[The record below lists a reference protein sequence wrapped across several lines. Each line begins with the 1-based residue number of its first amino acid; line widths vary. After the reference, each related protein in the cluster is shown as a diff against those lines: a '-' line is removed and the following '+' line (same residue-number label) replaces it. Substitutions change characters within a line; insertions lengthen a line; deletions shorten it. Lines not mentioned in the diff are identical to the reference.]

1 MYMGDSQTY
10 KISELAKEFDVTTR
24 AIRFYEDKGMLTPT
38 RQGLTRI
45 YNAADRT
52 KLKLI
57 LRGKRL
63 GLTLD
68 ESFDIIDM
76 YSPGK
81 SNADQLQTL
90 IRKIQ
95 ERRLRLEQQMQDLE
109 IMVLDL
115 QDYEQRCSKSLQ
127 DITTEKTSLHGSAQ
141 LSGPLHNNQLIK

>member
-1 MYMGDSQTY
+1 MGDSQTY
-10 KISELAKEFDVTTR
+10 KISELAKEFNVTTR
-24 AIRFYEDKGMLTPT
+24 TIRFYEDKGMLTPT

-90 IRKIQ
+90 ISKIQ

-115 QDYEQRCSKSLQ
+115 QGYEQRCIKSLQ
-127 DITTEKTSLHGSAQ
+127 EITPCRK
-141 LSGPLHNNQLIK
+141 

>member
-1 MYMGDSQTY
+1 MGDSQTY

>member
-1 MYMGDSQTY
+1 MGDSQTY
-10 KISELAKEFDVTTR
+10 KISELAKEFNVTTR
-24 AIRFYEDKGMLTPT
+24 TIRFYEDKGMLTPT

-76 YSPGK
+76 YSSGK

-90 IRKIQ
+90 ISKIQ

-115 QDYEQRCSKSLQ
+115 QGYEQRCIKSLQ
-127 DITTEKTSLHGSAQ
+127 EITPCRK
-141 LSGPLHNNQLIK
+141 